1 MTAAPPRGG
10 PLAAPKIGP
19 HNCVRDVTA
28 VYLTEALGTEVLDT
42 LETLVMVH
50 MTGASEAGS

>member
-1 MTAAPPRGG
+1 M
-10 PLAAPKIGP
+10 AAPKIGP

-28 VYLTEALGTEVLDT
+28 VYMTEALGTEVLDT